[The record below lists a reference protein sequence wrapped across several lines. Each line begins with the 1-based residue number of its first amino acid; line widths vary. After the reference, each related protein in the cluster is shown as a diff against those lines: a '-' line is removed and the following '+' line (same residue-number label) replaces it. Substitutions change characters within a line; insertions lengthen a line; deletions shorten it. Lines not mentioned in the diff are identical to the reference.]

1 MTTWLHSAPS
11 NLTIRTHQRNLF
23 KGQDSPPE
31 RPELQVEE
39 TLDFQ
44 EEYPQEVAEEVEEEE
59 EEEEGIQEFLSQR
72 PHLKELPMQ
81 ETS

>member
-1 MTTWLHSAPS
+1 MPSSPIVQTHQHNHSLDEDSPS
-11 NLTIRTHQRNLF
+11 N
-23 KGQDSPPE
+23 P
-31 RPELQVEE
+31 PELQEEE

-59 EEEEGIQEFLSQR
+59 EEGIQEFPSQR